1 MPEERNHAAQ
11 SRPTRL
17 AVFANFF
24 KGYMSAST
32 IVAAAIPIPI
42 ASWKLIPIY
51 SQQRGFLTVYASLFC
66 FLLLAF
72 VFSIRHRLAR
82 PMFFRGR
89 MGGVIAAL
97 PAVFI
102 VLTLACIVTYHA
114 LIHQSIEQLRELGLH
129 LTTTELL
136 DKVDATEIPYAI
148 ELAACYL
155 GIFIFAELAFV
166 LMAIREYL
174 QDLLHLDEVALL
186 RGKARVAE
194 PAAESPAGAR
204 VSSVAESS
212 PVSR

>member
-1 MPEERNHAAQ
+1 MPEERNQAER

-17 AVFANFF
+17 ALFANFF
-24 KGYMSAST
+24 KGYMSVAT

-42 ASWKLIPIY
+42 TSWKLIPIY
-51 SQQRGFLTVYASLFC
+51 SQQRGFLTVYSSLFC
-66 FLLLAF
+66 FLLMAF
-72 VFSIRHRLAR
+72 VFSIRHWLAR
-82 PMFFRGR
+82 PMFSRGR
-89 MGGVIAAL
+89 MGGVIAVL

-102 VLTLACIVTYHA
+102 VLTLGCIVIYHG
-114 LIHQSIEQLRELGLH
+114 LMQQSIKEVHELGVV

-136 DKVDATEIPYAI
+136 DKVDVTEIPYAV

-166 LMAIREYL
+166 LMAMREYL

-186 RGKARVAE
+186 RGRALVADAPVE
-194 PAAESPAGAR
+194 AR